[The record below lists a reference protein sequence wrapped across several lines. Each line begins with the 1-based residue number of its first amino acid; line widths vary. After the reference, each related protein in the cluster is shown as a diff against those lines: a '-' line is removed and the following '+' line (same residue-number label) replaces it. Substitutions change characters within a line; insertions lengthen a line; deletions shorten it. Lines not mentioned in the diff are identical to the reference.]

1 MYLRNVGS
9 EGNSWYGKFTTD
21 VLSNPNFDQLQLR
34 IYPNPTNSELVTIQ
48 SPVSGDKNIKLFDI
62 NGRLVL
68 NKNLN
73 SDYLNIDSIESGM
86 YFVQVTVEGKI
97 STSKLIVH

>member
-21 VLSNPNFDQLQLR
+21 VLSNPSFDQLQLR
-34 IYPNPTNSELVTIQ
+34 IYPNPTNSDVITIQ
-48 SPVSGDKNIKLFDI
+48 SSVIGEKHVKLYDI

-68 NKNLN
+68 NKNLS
-73 SDYLNIDSIESGM
+73 SDYLNIRLLEPGI
-86 YFVQVTVEGKI
+86 YFVKVTVDGKI
-97 STSKLIVH
+97 STSKLIIK